1 MSPWSFSLRVNSLPP
16 GPIPKMSADSRGF
29 DRTTAA
35 RGTLHPCTPFPKG
48 PMYLYM
54 CVCIYIYIYILFSY
68 IYIYIYMYIYMVS
81 LLGITILI

>member
-1 MSPWSFSLRVNSLPP
+1 MSAWSLRVNSLPP

-29 DRTTAA
+29 DSTTAA

-54 CVCIYIYIYILFSY
+54 CVYVYIYIYIYIYIYYIIYFPIY
-68 IYIYIYMYIYMVS
+68 INIYIYTWF
-81 LLGITILI
+81 LC